1 MKYLNREIVSE
12 IANEYKEI
20 LIREKHHNH
29 AIVMING
36 EIKWKQNE
44 NLKSVDTNEII
55 RLFNQLG
62 YDENSE
68 VYKKF
73 YRDLGYSLHAYW
85 KIFYCDLHNVNTE
98 EYKPS
103 FIHKVKKTIKNYFSK
118 PYTYRYAILLITKVF
133 KSSDKEINQSKKTTQ
148 Q

>member
-1 MKYLNREIVSE
+1 MKNLNREAVSE

-20 LIREKHHNH
+20 LIREKHHKH
-29 AIVMING
+29 EIVMING

-44 NLKSVDTNEII
+44 NLKFVDTNEII

-73 YRDLGYSLHAYW
+73 YRDIGYSLRAYW
-85 KIFYCDLHNVNTE
+85 ETFYCDLHNINNE
-98 EYKPS
+98 ESKPS
-103 FIHKVKKTIKNYFSK
+103 FIHRVKKTIKNYFS
-118 PYTYRYAILLITKVF
+118 
-133 KSSDKEINQSKKTTQ
+133 
-148 Q
+148 

>member
-1 MKYLNREIVSE
+1 MKHLKREYVSE

-29 AIVMING
+29 EIVMING
-36 EIKWKQNE
+36 ELKWKQNK

-85 KIFYCDLHNVNTE
+85 KIFYSDLHKGNTE
-98 EYKPS
+98 EYKSS
-103 FIHKVKKTIKNYFSK
+103 FISKAKKIIKKYCS
-118 PYTYRYAILLITKVF
+118 
-133 KSSDKEINQSKKTTQ
+133 
-148 Q
+148 

>member
-1 MKYLNREIVSE
+1 MKNLNREAVSE

-29 AIVMING
+29 EIVMING
-36 EIKWKQNE
+36 EIKWKKNE
-44 NLKSVDTNEII
+44 NLKSVDTKEII

-73 YRDLGYSLHAYW
+73 YRDLGYPLHAYW

-98 EYKPS
+98 EYKSS
-103 FIHKVKKTIKNYFSK
+103 FISKAKKMIKKYCS
-118 PYTYRYAILLITKVF
+118 
-133 KSSDKEINQSKKTTQ
+133 
-148 Q
+148 